1 MQTQASHAHR
11 NLTWGYGKWQTT
23 GGNANARTTAP
34 MAFLEKDTAI
44 DRLAELYRAAGRWIE
59 PRELDRQGGEAA
71 LIRESLWRHGLRW
84 GAVKSMLLARHPDLP
99 RQTGLVAVDGT
110 VMSTSAEV
118 KVLNAVLAMDPR
130 PHVRTNVKLGDRAGY
145 ETDLLVDGRVIVEV
159 AMVAMDA
166 AQDDWLRAQYRERLS
181 WKLHFYKWALHRM
194 PVIFW
199 ADDIADDHR
208 LASRVSDIAEI
219 LRAAPPRLMEVAR

>member
-1 MQTQASHAHR
+1 MQTQASHARR
-11 NLTWGYGKWQTT
+11 NPTWGYGKWQTT
-23 GGNANARTTAP
+23 GGNATARTTAP
-34 MAFLEKDTAI
+34 MAFLTKDAAI

-71 LIRESLWRHGLRW
+71 LIRESLWRHGLLW
-84 GAVKSMLLARHPDLP
+84 GAVKPMLLARHPDLL

-110 VMSTSAEV
+110 VMSTPAEV
-118 KVLNAVLAMDPR
+118 RVLNAVLGMDPR
-130 PHVRTNVKLGDRAGY
+130 PHVRTNVKLGDRAAY

-159 AMVAMDA
+159 AMVAADA
-166 AQDDWLRAQYRERLS
+166 IKDDWLRAQYRERLS

-199 ADDIADDHR
+199 ADDVADDRR

-219 LRAAPPRLMEVAR
+219 LRAAPPRLMEVT